1 MTVPRGHGQY
11 RAEWK
16 CDMMWSEQDPSECV
30 WRAGCGGEGMW
41 ETTTMRRTGG
51 GLYGLG
57 RSNGQGGG
65 AGCKEQILGDSE
77 GRATETG

>member
-1 MTVPRGHGQY
+1 
-11 RAEWK
+11 
-16 CDMMWSEQDPSECV
+16 
-30 WRAGCGGEGMW
+30 MW